1 MSCIVSPAHVHPL
14 NPETLFHWS
23 GPYSSIRAHLHCQHG
38 SLYGINCA
46 DKVEAGRR
54 LGLRNDQEG
63 IAPDIPTRLAYLE
76 RLPTVAEQL
85 IFPPIGW
92 IDYKIGKLGDI
103 GAATRD
109 VLANVARWFWNI
121 R

>member
-1 MSCIVSPAHVHPL
+1 MAAFTELIVQTKLKQADDWVCAM
-14 NPETLFHWS
+14 
-23 GPYSSIRAHLHCQHG
+23 IR
-38 SLYGINCA
+38 
-46 DKVEAGRR
+46 K
-54 LGLRNDQEG
+54 GLPQTFL
-63 IAPDIPTRLAYLE
+63 PTRLAYLE